1 MNRLT
6 QLEAALAYAARGWP
20 IFPCRGRIPAIA
32 GGRGLHD
39 ATTDAEQ
46 IRAWWTEMPDATI
59 GLNCGAAGILVI
71 DLDRKSG
78 RDGLS
83 AFHALAGLEPL
94 GCELIA
100 QTPSG
105 NGQHL
110 FYRADPA
117 RPVASTI
124 SKIAPGI
131 DTRAMGGYVIL
142 PSPAE
147 PLRTWVVGDPLEGDT
162 VAIDKP
168 PPWLDALLPRLH
180 AERPAQVTTAAAK
193 SDSGVALPLLP
204 ETVASIRS
212 ALVFVCNDEREDW
225 LKVGMALKS
234 TGAQQQAY
242 DLWVEWSRSTANS
255 ALYQGAPGD
264 HPKFDA
270 ADQLR
275 VWRSLSKFFADG
287 TEITIA
293 TLFWLAQ
300 EHGWQG
306 DILDIEAALEPLPA
320 APVACEPIV
329 RVNLAPPAGEFP
341 IELIDVPG
349 IIGPMVQWMLATS
362 SQRQPALCLASAI
375 TSIGALLGRRVRTP
389 TNLRT
394 NIYALGIG
402 RTGCGKDASISRPVT
417 LFAHSQL
424 ERLIGPG
431 EWKSDSGLRAALI
444 DHPSHVCFIDEFT
457 KVLKVLSGDRIPPHL
472 AGIKRYLLELF
483 SRAGSVHMAPGYADR
498 KLNAPIHLNEPN
510 LCLYGTG
517 TPDDLFAALDRGAVA
532 DGFLG
537 RFLCFMVDDDVPPRM
552 PRLPSDVP
560 PPELV
565 AQLQALERR
574 TAPTG
579 NLAGSSSGL
588 GTATGARLVPL
599 AGEAEAMIAT
609 IQAAADDAM
618 RRMHAVG
625 DPMADV
631 ANRRVEHTLKLAL
644 TRAASDD
651 AEREITL
658 TDVEWADRIVRW
670 CTERLRL
677 VATERIASTPYEAEL
692 QRILREIRSAGPQGC
707 TSNQLARAARTVSSR
722 SRKEI
727 LAHLLEAGMVSQEVT
742 MTAGRPFTTYRA
754 TEVALGHS

>member
-1 MNRLT
+1 MT
-6 QLEAALAYAARGWP
+6 SQLDTALAYAALGWP
-20 IFPCRGRIPAIA
+20 IFPCRSRVPAIA

-39 ATTDAEQ
+39 ATTDADQ
-46 IRAWWTEMPDATI
+46 IRAWWTAMPDATI
-59 GLNCGAAGILVI
+59 GLNCGAAGVVVV

-78 RDGLS
+78 RDGLA
-83 AFHALAGLEPL
+83 AFQSLAGLEPL
-94 GCELIA
+94 GCEMIA

-124 SKIAPGI
+124 SKIGPGI

-147 PLRTWVVGDPLEGDT
+147 PLRTWAVGDPFEKLVIE
-162 VAIDKP
+162 AP
-168 PPWLDALLPRLH
+168 PAWLDALLPRLH
-180 AERPAQVTTAAAK
+180 ADRPAQAAGSAR
-193 SDSGVALPLLP
+193 SDSGTALALLP
-204 ETVASIRS
+204 ETVASIRA

-234 TGAQQQAY
+234 TGAQAQAF

-255 ALYQGAPGD
+255 ALYQGHPGD

-270 ADQLR
+270 ADQMR
-275 VWRSLSKFFADG
+275 VWRSISKFFADG

-300 EHGWQG
+300 ANGWQG
-306 DILDIEAALEPLPA
+306 DVIEQDELEASAPANPRDCLP
-320 APVACEPIV
+320 PV
-329 RVNLAPPAGEFP
+329 RVNLVPPAGLFP
-341 IELIDVPG
+341 SELLDVPG

-375 TSIGALLGRRVRTP
+375 TAIGALLGRRVRTP

-394 NIYALGIG
+394 NIYAIGIG

-417 LFAHSQL
+417 LFAHAQL

-457 KVLKVLSGDRIPPHL
+457 KVLKVLSGERIPPHL
-472 AGIKRYLLELF
+472 AGVKRYLLELF

-498 KLNAPIHLNEPN
+498 KLNAPVHLNEPN

-537 RFLCFMVDDDVPPRM
+537 RFLCFLVDEDVPQRV
-552 PRLPSDVP
+552 PRLPDDVP

-565 AQLQALERR
+565 ERLQALDRR

-579 NLAGSSSGL
+579 NLTGASSGL

-599 AGEAEAMIAT
+599 TAEAAERVT
-609 IQAAADDAM
+609 AIQAQADDAM
-618 RRMHAVG
+618 RRMHACG

-631 ANRRVEHTLKLAL
+631 ANRRVEHVLKLAL
-644 TRAASDD
+644 VRAASDD
-651 AEREITL
+651 SDREITL
-658 TDVEWADRIVRW
+658 TDVEWAERLVRW

-677 VATERIASTPYEAEL
+677 IATERIASTPYEAEL
-692 QRILREIRSAGPQGC
+692 QRILREVRAAGPDGL

-727 LAHLLEAGMVSQEVT
+727 LAHLIEAGMVTQEVT
-742 MTAGRPFTTYRA
+742 MTTGRPFTTYRA
-754 TEVALGHS
+754 TEATLGAG